1 MSSPVEGAAGSGFF
15 SPVRQPRLARE
26 NLPHV
31 PRTRQVCLALR
42 QRPSRFEREV
52 RRLTEYQELVECVY
66 TEARQQ
72 LQPDGQPNAAQKIHR
87 FVGREA
93 ASVPQRSIGAPKLV
107 LNNITGVAQQ
117 YMTGFLL
124 LL

>member
-42 QRPSRFEREV
+42 QRPSRLEREV
-52 RRLTEYQELVECVY
+52 RRLTEYQELVESVY
-66 TEARQQ
+66 TEPRQQ
-72 LQPDGQPNAAQKIHR
+72 LQPHGQPNSAEQVHR
-87 FVGREA
+87 LVGGEA
-93 ASVPQRSIGAPKLV
+93 AGVPQRSVRTPKLV
-107 LNNITGVAQQ
+107 LNNITSVAQQ
-117 YMTGFLL
+117 H
-124 LL
+124 